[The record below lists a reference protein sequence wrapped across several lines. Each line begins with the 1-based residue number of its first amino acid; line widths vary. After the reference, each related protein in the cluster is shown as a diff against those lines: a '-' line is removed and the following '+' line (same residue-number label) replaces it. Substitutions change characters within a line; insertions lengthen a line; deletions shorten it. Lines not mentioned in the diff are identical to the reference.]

1 MVELIS
7 GPTAV
12 SDHRAILGEGPLW
25 DPRDERLYWLDIK
38 GGKLFAYS
46 PKRDVTELFEA
57 PGMISALGLAEQGGF
72 ICARRDG
79 FARLRL
85 IKGAV
90 ELEPIADPEADLP
103 GNRFNDGK
111 VDPAGGFWAGTMENA
126 ETEPLGRW
134 WRLTPSGDVSRL
146 AEGYMVTNGPAF
158 DPARGRV
165 FLTDSARQSVFM
177 AETDGKSLGVPR
189 PFLQFKE
196 GDGYPDGMTI
206 DAEGYL
212 WIAFW
217 DGWAVRRFSPAGD
230 WVDEIRI
237 PVARPTSIAFGGGH
251 MFVTSASV
259 GLSDA
264 ELEAQPL
271 AGALFEVEL
280 RNTDLCDTTPCYF
293 GDRSPLA

>member
-1 MVELIS
+1 MLDLIS
-7 GPTAV
+7 GPAAV
-12 SDHRAILGEGPLW
+12 SDHRAILGEGPIW

-57 PGMISALGLAEQGGF
+57 PGTISALGLAEQGGF

-85 IKGAV
+85 IKDAV

-111 VDPAGGFWAGTMENA
+111 VDPAGGFWAGTMEDA
-126 ETEPLGRW
+126 ETQPLGRW

-165 FLTDSARQSVFM
+165 FLTDSARQSVFI
-177 AETDGKSLGVPR
+177 AETDGKLLGVAK

-230 WVDEIRI
+230 LVDEIRV
-237 PVARPTSIAFGGGH
+237 PVARPTSIAFGGGL
-251 MFVTSASV
+251 MFVTSASI

-264 ELEAQPL
+264 ALETQPL
-271 AGALFEVEL
+271 AGALFEVKL
-280 RNTDLCDTTPCYF
+280 RNPDLCETTPCYF
-293 GDRSPLA
+293 GDESRLA